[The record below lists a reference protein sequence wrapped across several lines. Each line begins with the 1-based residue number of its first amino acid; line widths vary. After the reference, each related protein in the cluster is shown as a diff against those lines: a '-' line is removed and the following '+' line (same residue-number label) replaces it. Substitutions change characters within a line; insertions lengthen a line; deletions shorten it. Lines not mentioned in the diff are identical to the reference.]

1 MSQIKKSDK
10 NKLVAELEKGYKEM
24 ADINLELAQMCLE
37 ADNESLSLCEE
48 KLTECE
54 QIDCETRRYL
64 LRRFKP
70 GCRK

>member
-1 MSQIKKSDK
+1 MKTEKGVLISLSQIKKSDK

-54 QIDCETRRYL
+54 
-64 LRRFKP
+64 
-70 GCRK
+70 

>member
-1 MSQIKKSDK
+1 MKTEKGGLIALSQIKKSDK

-24 ADINLELAQMCLE
+24 SDINLELAQMCLE

-54 QIDCETRRYL
+54 
-64 LRRFKP
+64 
-70 GCRK
+70 

>member
-1 MSQIKKSDK
+1 MSQTKKTDEK
-10 NKLVAELEKGYKEM
+10 ELEKQLESGYKEM

-54 QIDCETRRYL
+54 
-64 LRRFKP
+64 
-70 GCRK
+70 

>member
-37 ADNESLSLCEE
+37 ADNESLSL
-48 KLTECE
+48 
-54 QIDCETRRYL
+54 
-64 LRRFKP
+64 
-70 GCRK
+70 

>member
-1 MSQIKKSDK
+1 MKTEKWGLIALSQIKKSDK

-54 QIDCETRRYL
+54 
-64 LRRFKP
+64 
-70 GCRK
+70 

>member
-1 MSQIKKSDK
+1 MSQIKKSDE

-37 ADNESLSLCEE
+37 ADNERLSLCEE

-54 QIDCETRRYL
+54 
-64 LRRFKP
+64 
-70 GCRK
+70 

>member
-10 NKLVAELEKGYKEM
+10 NKLVAELEKGYKVM
-24 ADINLELAQMCLE
+24 ADINLELAKMCLE

-54 QIDCETRRYL
+54 
-64 LRRFKP
+64 
-70 GCRK
+70 

>member
-1 MSQIKKSDK
+1 LKTEKGGLIALSHIKKSDE

-54 QIDCETRRYL
+54 
-64 LRRFKP
+64 
-70 GCRK
+70 

>member
-37 ADNESLSLCEE
+37 ADNESLSLCKE

-54 QIDCETRRYL
+54 
-64 LRRFKP
+64 
-70 GCRK
+70 

>member
-37 ADNESLSLCEE
+37 ADNEILSLCEE

-54 QIDCETRRYL
+54 
-64 LRRFKP
+64 
-70 GCRK
+70 

>member
-1 MSQIKKSDK
+1 MKTEKGRLNALSQIKKSDE
-10 NKLVAELEKGYKEM
+10 NKLQAELEKGYKEM

-54 QIDCETRRYL
+54 
-64 LRRFKP
+64 
-70 GCRK
+70 

>member
-24 ADINLELAQMCLE
+24 ADINLELAQMCFE

-48 KLTECE
+48 KPTECE
-54 QIDCETRRYL
+54 
-64 LRRFKP
+64 
-70 GCRK
+70 

>member
-1 MSQIKKSDK
+1 MKTEKGGLIALSQIKKSDK

-48 KLTECE
+48 KLTEC
-54 QIDCETRRYL
+54 
-64 LRRFKP
+64 
-70 GCRK
+70 